1 MQNKEVQVDSILI
14 DTILTKKIIPIKE
27 EIIPVT
33 QRIIVETKQFETKET
48 KDDNCT
54 LCDCNLLISLI
65 WPITLLLI
73 LIYFRTELKRLLS
86 NISGRIRKI
95 KIGGFELE
103 LEDLKRQTEQV
114 ERKYSDRGLKY
125 QNYET
130 IEELYLNNDVRATFL
145 TISIEI
151 EKTIRDLYLLV
162 SDNYKNERKFQV
174 SAMIETLRQRDVFDM
189 ELTLLL
195 RKFWM
200 FRNGIVHA
208 IKYDISEKEFKS
220 FVDIGVRILRI
231 LNIIEQKLR
240 AK

>member
-1 MQNKEVQVDSILI
+1 M
-14 DTILTKKIIPIKE
+14 
-27 EIIPVT
+27 
-33 QRIIVETKQFETKET
+33 
-48 KDDNCT
+48 
-54 LCDCNLLISLI
+54 
-65 WPITLLLI
+65 
-73 LIYFRTELKRLLS
+73 
-86 NISGRIRKI
+86 
-95 KIGGFELE
+95 
-103 LEDLKRQTEQV
+103 
-114 ERKYSDRGLKY
+114 KY